1 VILLFQISNV
11 YAHTEDKSNGTKDSF
26 YMELEQEWVII
37 STWKPDGAVSK

>member
-11 YAHTEDKSNGTKDSF
+11 YAHAEDKSNDTKDSF

-37 STWKPDGAVSK
+37 FTWKLNGAASK